1 VFGSHVEGWAG
12 KHGVGGR
19 GHTSE
24 VQLCLMQQPEA
35 THGWTWCYSLMS
47 DHLHVAALPTKV
59 PSVNPQPHPAGRRP
73 ASSIALWGQL
83 LPVWERYRRWLDL
96 VAARCGL
103 LGARVAAA
111 RQLAEP
117 GLSGRSTAA
126 LLPHL
131 RNKGLLLFRGH
142 VLLVYGLRRPL
153 QVRWM

>member
-1 VFGSHVEGWAG
+1 VF
-12 KHGVGGR
+12 
-19 GHTSE
+19 
-24 VQLCLMQQPEA
+24 
-35 THGWTWCYSLMS
+35 
-47 DHLHVAALPTKV
+47 AALITSCICPVQQHFSTDV
-59 PSVNPQPHPAGRRP
+59 HLALTAHPAGPRP
-73 ASSIALWGQL
+73 AASIALWVRL

-117 GLSGRSTAA
+117 GLSAGRSTAG

-142 VLLVYGLRRPL
+142 VLLAYGLRRPL
-153 QVRWM
+153 QVRQLRCVGGGFASFPGPNGPSRC